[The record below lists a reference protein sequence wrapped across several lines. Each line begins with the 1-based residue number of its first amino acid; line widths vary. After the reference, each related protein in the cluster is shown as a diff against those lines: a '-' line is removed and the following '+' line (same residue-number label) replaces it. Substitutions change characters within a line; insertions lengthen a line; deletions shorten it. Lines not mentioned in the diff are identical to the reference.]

1 VHRVTF
7 ARRQPPSNS
16 ALPRS
21 RQKPRLLG
29 GAHLLYEGLGQGAAR
44 IADEVQEHLRCA
56 RLARECKGVGRGQVG
71 GKTGCNCDASKAS
84 EPQRRWQVAPRATAG
99 SVSSAS
105 QGLLLVRRCA
115 ERCGCAVRQAGA
127 LLLYRCPTCR
137 PGLRMQST
145 SCDTSKFVGRGGLQR
160 ASLVRVWLTRRKM
173 VAMVAAFAHELCAL

>member
-84 EPQRRWQVAPRATAG
+84 EPQRRWQV
-99 SVSSAS
+99 V
-105 QGLLLVRRCA
+105 LLVRRCA